1 MPILQSV
8 DGAVVPAVPD
18 EPRADPGSRRIG
30 IRFWL
35 RRYLPAEI
43 AGTAALVLAGLAVA
57 ETSAHP
63 VVVAAAVIGEN
74 LGFYGVLAVVV
85 LVEQRRRGRKG
96 ARAIAAIVVLLAA
109 EFGAAELL
117 DSLLVRP
124 GAIAVALWLVPELFW
139 ALLVGKVAADL
150 VFYAIAAVGYIMTTK
165 THLRRPVDD
174 RGSGEGPARSQ
185 TKALP
190 GHTHLSGRAVGGGVV
205 CDRLRSTS

>member
-190 GHTHLSGRAVGGGVV
+190 
-205 CDRLRSTS
+205 

>member
-8 DGAVVPAVPD
+8 DGAVVPAMPD

-63 VVVAAAVIGEN
+63 VVVTAAAVIGEN

-124 GAIAVALWLVPELFW
+124 GAIAVALWLVPEPFW

-174 RGSGEGPARSQ
+174 RGSGESPARSQ
-185 TKALP
+185 AKALP
-190 GHTHLSGRAVGGGVV
+190 
-205 CDRLRSTS
+205 

>member
-63 VVVAAAVIGEN
+63 VVVTAAAVIGEN

-124 GAIAVALWLVPELFW
+124 GAIAVALWLVPEPFW
-139 ALLVGKVAADL
+139 VLLVGKVAADL

-185 TKALP
+185 AKALP
-190 GHTHLSGRAVGGGVV
+190 
-205 CDRLRSTS
+205 